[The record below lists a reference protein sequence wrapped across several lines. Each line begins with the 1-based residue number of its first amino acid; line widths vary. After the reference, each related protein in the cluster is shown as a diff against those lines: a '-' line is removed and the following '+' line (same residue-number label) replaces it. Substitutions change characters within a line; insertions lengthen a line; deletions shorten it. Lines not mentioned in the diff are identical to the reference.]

1 MSRDE
6 LHTRFLDIAAGFA
19 PDLRA
24 AMERVGPPEP
34 RDRGDQS
41 VGRFLARAVVGQQL
55 STTAAGT
62 IWSRV
67 EAMANTER
75 VAIPT
80 DLTEDRFD
88 ALRACGVSRGKARAL
103 LAIRAAEMEGWLDG
117 AALAALDHTER
128 SRRLRTIHGV
138 GQWTCDMVSI
148 FHCDDADVWPET
160 DVAVQRTFVN
170 LIGRRRKPA
179 RAAARFAP
187 QRSWLARYMWRITDA
202 VPDVE

>member
-6 LHTRFLDIAAGFA
+6 LHARFLGIADGLS

-34 RDRGDQS
+34 RDRSDQP
-41 VGRFLARAVVGQQL
+41 VAGFLARAVVGQQL
-55 STTAAGT
+55 STRAAAT

-67 EAMANTER
+67 EAMGDGAGI
-75 VAIPT
+75 AIPD
-80 DLTEDRFD
+80 DLTDEHFD

-103 LAIRAAEMEGWLDG
+103 LAIRAAQAEGRLD
-117 AALAALDHTER
+117 AASLAGLDHAER
-128 SRRLRTIHGV
+128 SRCLRAIHGV

-148 FHCDDADVWPET
+148 FHCGDADVWPET
-160 DVAVQRTFVN
+160 DVAVQRTFTG

-179 RAAARFAP
+179 KAAARFSP
-187 QRSWLARYMWRITDA
+187 QRSWLARYMWRITDTE
-202 VPDVE
+202 PDRG